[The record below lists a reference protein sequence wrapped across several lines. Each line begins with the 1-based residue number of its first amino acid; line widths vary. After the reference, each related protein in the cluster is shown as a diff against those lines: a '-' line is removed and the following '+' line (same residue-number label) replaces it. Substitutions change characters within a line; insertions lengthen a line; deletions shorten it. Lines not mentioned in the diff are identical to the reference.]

1 MFKISMS
8 DVDLLKNSIPIISEI
23 IDEGIFRVDKNGIS
37 MLSPDR
43 AMVAVIELKI
53 LSTAFDEFNVQGE
66 DYLGLNMANLAA
78 VIKRAKSGDKI
89 LLERKEGGNTLK
101 ITIKGDG
108 VRVFEIPLLDIKAEK
123 PPVDKLTFT
132 SKIELESR
140 IVEEGISDADIIGDS
155 IIIEANPSA
164 FRMSAKGDVSSAHL
178 EITKQDKGLLD
189 LKVTSNVRSQYPL
202 DYLKKMIKAGKI
214 SEQMVLEFGNNYP
227 LRLEFKSIDKMSLSF
242 ILAPRVET

>member
-1 MFKISMS
+1 MFKITTS

-43 AMVAVIELKI
+43 AMVAVIDLKI

-66 DYLGLNMANLAA
+66 DFLGLNMANLSA

-89 LLERKEGGNTLK
+89 MLERKEGDGSLK
-101 ITIKGDG
+101 ISIKGDG
-108 VRVFEIPLLDIKAEK
+108 VRVFEVPLLDIKTEK
-123 PPVDKLTFT
+123 PPVDKLAFT
-132 SKIELESR
+132 TKVELESR

-155 IIIEANPSA
+155 VIMEANSSA
-164 FRMSAKGDVSSAHL
+164 FKMSAKGSVSSAHL
-178 EITKQDKGLLD
+178 ELTKQDKGLLD
-189 LKVTSNVRSQYPL
+189 LKVTANVRAQYPL

-214 SEQMVLEFGNNYP
+214 SEQMVLEFGNDYP
-227 LRLEFKSIDKMSLSF
+227 LRLGFKSIDKMQLSF
-242 ILAPRVET
+242 VLAPRVET

>member
-23 IDEGIFRVDKNGIS
+23 IDEGIFRVDQNGIT

-53 LSTAFDEFNVQGE
+53 LSTAFDEFNVKGE

-89 LLERKEGGNTLK
+89 MLERKEGGNTLS
-101 ITIKGDG
+101 IMIKGDG
-108 VRVFEIPLLDIKAEK
+108 VRVFEVPLLDIKAEK
-123 PPVDKLTFT
+123 PPVDKLAFT

-155 IIIEANPSA
+155 IVIEANPSA
-164 FRMSAKGDVSSAHL
+164 FRMSARGDVSSAHL
-178 EITKQDKGLLD
+178 ELTKQDKGLLD
-189 LKVTSNVRSQYPL
+189 MKVTTNVKSQYPL

-214 SEQMVLEFGNNYP
+214 SEQMVLEFGNDYP
-227 LRLEFKSIDKMSLSF
+227 LRLGFKSIDKMSLSF

>member
-23 IDEGIFRVDKNGIS
+23 IDEGILRVDQNGIS

-53 LSTAFDEFNVQGE
+53 LSTAFEEFNVKGE

-78 VIKRAKSGDKI
+78 VIKRVKSGDKV

-108 VRVFEIPLLDIKAEK
+108 IRVFEVPLLDIKAEK
-123 PPVDKLTFT
+123 PPVDKLAFT

-155 IIIEANPSA
+155 IVIEANPST
-164 FRMSAKGDVSSAHL
+164 FRMSARGDVSSAHL
-178 EITKQDKGLLD
+178 ELTKQDKGLLD
-189 LKVTSNVRSQYPL
+189 LKVTTNIKSQYPL

-214 SEQMVLEFGNNYP
+214 SEQMVLEFGNDYP
-227 LRLEFKSIDKMSLSF
+227 LRLGFKSIDKMQLSF

>member
-101 ITIKGDG
+101 IIIKGDG

-123 PPVDKLTFT
+123 PPVDKLAFT

-178 EITKQDKGLLD
+178 ELTKQDKGLLD

>member
-23 IDEGIFRVDKNGIS
+23 IDEGIFRVDQNGIS

-53 LSTAFDEFNVQGE
+53 LSTAFDEFNVKGE

-89 LLERKEGGNTLK
+89 MLEKKEGGNTLK

-123 PPVDKLTFT
+123 PPVDKLAFT
-132 SKIELESR
+132 SKIELESK

-155 IIIEANPSA
+155 IVIEANPSA
-164 FRMSAKGDVSSAHL
+164 FRMSAKGDVSSAYL
-178 EITKQDKGLLD
+178 ELTKQDKGLLD
-189 LKVTSNVRSQYPL
+189 LKVTTNVRSQYPL
-202 DYLKKMIKAGKI
+202 DYLKKMIKVGKI
-214 SEQMVLEFGNNYP
+214 SEQMVLEFGNDYP
-227 LRLEFKSIDKMSLSF
+227 LRLGFKSIDKMQLSF